1 MTFNCKWWL
10 YLHFRC
16 KAFSNVNTRCKPFI
30 SIYSY
35 KKLHYAFNLL
45 QGESMHMDMKI
56 PTFYLRSWQKIK
68 CHAQWQ
74 YQVRTQIFQAH
85 QIENFCITLCLGV
98 RTVIRRITIRN
109 SNKANL
115 IWGAWNLI
123 ALMLLI
129 RLSEKVPHKGFTDK
143 FGTQSSKKFH
153 LLGERENNVYPLH
166 YQIKLSDHFNTW

>member
-1 MTFNCKWWL
+1 MSILDANPSFRSIVIKNCTMPSIC
-10 YLHFRC
+10 C
-16 KAFSNVNTRCKPFI
+16 KV
-30 SIYSY
+30 
-35 KKLHYAFNLL
+35 
-45 QGESMHMDMKI
+45 ESMHMDMKI

-98 RTVIRRITIRN
+98 RTVIRRMTIRN

-123 ALMLLI
+123 ALMLSI
-129 RLSEKVPHKGFTDK
+129 RLSEKVVPHKGFTDK